1 MIHENY
7 MSDMIKAYGLDINYY
22 KLKPLYPE
30 IFKPILD
37 SNHLSIHAYGEE
49 FA

>member
-1 MIHENY
+1 MIH
-7 MSDMIKAYGLDINYY
+7 SYGLSINYY
-22 KLKPLYPE
+22 KLKNNYPE

>member
-1 MIHENY
+1 MIRNY
-7 MSDMIKAYGLDINYY
+7 GVDIRYY
-22 KLKPLYPE
+22 KLKTFYPE
-30 IFKPILD
+30 VFKPILD